1 MDIIEQAKRSAKI
14 LRKSLNAK
22 AVELSHGACLEI
34 VAHQMGYESWNE
46 LSARSAGNEQ
56 LSIHLFVEHGRVD
69 EASTFYSSAFGAV
82 EVPRHDH
89 QDNTPAVYLNLKETT
104 ICVVGSNP
112 IREQHPGIGGPF
124 SPKDKGAVSSIVAL
138 DVSDLDRVVQR
149 AVNAGATLR
158 FGPDF
163 GSDGGRAA
171 SLFDPFGH
179 IWALTQATT
188 AGRTKSRLSA
198 SRVSLNATA

>member
-46 LSARSAGNEQ
+46 LSARSADEER

-69 EASTFYSSAFGAV
+69 EASAFYSSAFGAV
-82 EVPRHDH
+82 EVSRHDH
-89 QDNTPAVYLNLKETT
+89 QGNTRAVYLALRKTR

-112 IREQHPGIGGPF
+112 KREQNPAIGGPF
-124 SPKDKGAVSSIVAL
+124 SPKDKGTVSSVVAL
-138 DVSDLDRVVQR
+138 DVSDLDKVVQR

-158 FGPDF
+158 FGPDTD
-163 GSDGGRAA
+163 STGGLAA

-179 IWALTQATT
+179 IWALAQATSG
-188 AGRTKSRLSA
+188 GRTKPRLSVP
-198 SRVSLNATA
+198 RGSLTATA